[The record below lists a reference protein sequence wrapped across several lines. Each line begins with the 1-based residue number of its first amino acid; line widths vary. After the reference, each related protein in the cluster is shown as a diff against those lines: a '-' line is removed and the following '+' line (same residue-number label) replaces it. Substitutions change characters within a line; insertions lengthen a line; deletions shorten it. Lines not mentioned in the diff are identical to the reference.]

1 MRNGII
7 GLQHILD
14 YGHSTCFRDRILS
27 QGSIFRKQN
36 PGESHSSVEEL
47 KKMLLSNIYSEVVSK
62 LMHCAEN
69 VTGSDAYWHKAKDD
83 LKAII

>member
-1 MRNGII
+1 MGIQCNM
-7 GLQHILD
+7 LQRH
-14 YGHSTCFRDRILS
+14 RILS

-83 LKAII
+83 LNSII